1 MATSGTLNLLMFKNN
16 LLTYMYKLIENT
28 RTGEAET
35 ILQNASQFFTFDME
49 VLIDD
54 GTFEFILEIHNA
66 NNNTYQLQCTIVW
79 TITSPIV
86 WIIWKIL
93 YRDSRFVFVNFSF
106 FPFRNL

>member
-1 MATSGTLNLLMFKNN
+1 MATSGTLNLPMFKNN
-16 LLTYMYKLIENT
+16 LLTYT

-54 GTFEFILEIHNA
+54 GTWSFEFILEIHNA
-66 NNNTYQLQCTIVW
+66 NNNTHQLQCTIVW

-86 WIIWKIL
+86 WIIWKIP

-106 FPFRNL
+106 FSGERF